1 MINKYTTPLFLTL
14 ISLMNLPAYAGFE
27 RAKTMMEK
35 VQSGL
40 SMLALCTVGVAVIFV
55 GYKIIFGGCTIREMM
70 PVIIGAGVIGSFAEI
85 ASLLVG

>member
-1 MINKYTTPLFLTL
+1 MINKYTAPIFLTL

-55 GYKIIFGGCTIREMM
+55 GYKIYFWRMYYQRND
-70 PVIIGAGVIGSFAEI
+70 
-85 ASLLVG
+85 ASNNWSRCHR